1 MKMQALALA
10 FLAAT
15 AIGGVAWVFLY
26 PMLSGQRKA
35 ESRRASVA
43 SPEPVARNVDKN
55 QRSRREQV
63 EGSLKELDARR
74 QKDKKVSLSI
84 RLTQAGLDWSAQKFV
99 VISAILG
106 LVTFAAVFVPTLR
119 PDDTSGTA
127 PVMVDPASAGSAV
140 DLSLGKSLVID
151 MRRDITSVRASDP
164 TIANASVRSK
174 QQIYIT
180 AATEGRTNVVVTDAA
195 GKAIAT
201 YDVFVIREGGFR
213 GLLGALGLAFA
224 AGFGLPR
231 WTLGYLKKRR
241 EKAFLKALPD
251 AVDVIVRGI
260 KAGLPL
266 FESIKVV
273 AADAPEPLKGEFL
286 AIIETQAIGM
296 PLGDAC
302 TRLFE
307 RMPVPEANFFGI
319 VIAIQQKSGG
329 NLSEALGNLSKVLRD
344 RKKMAEKIQAMS
356 MEAKASAGIIG
367 SLPPIVMLLVYL
379 STPDYISLLWTHPTG
394 QLMLVA
400 CVVWMSVG
408 IFVMKRMI
416 NFDF

>member
-1 MKMQALALA
+1 MKLQALALA
-10 FLAAT
+10 FLAAI
-15 AIGGVAWVFLY
+15 AIGGVAWVFIY
-26 PMLSGQRKA
+26 PLLSGEKKA
-35 ESRRASVA
+35 ENRRASVA
-43 SPEPVARNVDKN
+43 KPEPAAKRQADRT

-63 EGSLKELDARR
+63 EGTLKDLEARR
-74 QKDKKVSLSI
+74 QKESKVPLSV
-84 RLTQAGLDWSAQKFV
+84 RLTQAGLDWSTQKFMV
-99 VISAILG
+99 VSAMFG
-106 LVTFAAVFVPTLR
+106 AVFFAL
-119 PDDTSGTA
+119 A
-127 PVMVDPASAGSAV
+127 MFAG
-140 DLSLGKSLVID
+140 
-151 MRRDITSVRASDP
+151 
-164 TIANASVRSK
+164 
-174 QQIYIT
+174 
-180 AATEGRTNVVVTDAA
+180 
-195 GKAIAT
+195 
-201 YDVFVIREGGFR
+201 GGM
-213 GLLGALGLAFA
+213 LGAAGLAFA
-224 AGFGLPR
+224 GGFGLPR
-231 WTLGYLKKRR
+231 WGLSFLKKRR

-273 AADAPEPLKGEFL
+273 AADSPEPLRSEFL

-302 TRLFE
+302 ARLYE

-319 VIAIQQKSGG
+319 VVAIQQKSGG

-367 SLPPIVMLLVYL
+367 ALPPIVMILVYL
-379 STPDYISLLWTHPTG
+379 TTPQYISLLWTHPTG

-400 CVVWMSVG
+400 CVVWMSIG
-408 IFVMKRMI
+408 IMVMKKMI